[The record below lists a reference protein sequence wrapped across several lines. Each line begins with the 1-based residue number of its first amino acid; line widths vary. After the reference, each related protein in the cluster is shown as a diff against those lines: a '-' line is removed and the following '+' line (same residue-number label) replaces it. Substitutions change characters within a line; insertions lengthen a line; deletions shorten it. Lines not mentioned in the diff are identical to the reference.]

1 MTTIMFNNTPGREQ
15 VQVLHISRLFGC
27 SQHCQATYFNFSKS
41 YANTREKESKQT
53 TGGEKL
59 KNPTSHQI

>member
-1 MTTIMFNNTPGREQ
+1 MTTIMFNNMPGREQ

-41 YANTREKESKQT
+41 YANAQEKESKQT
-53 TGGEKL
+53 TQG
-59 KNPTSHQI
+59 